1 MKTIIPVLLV
11 LVLSACSKK
20 EWSKKYVYDD
30 CMLEMGKSEAATGM
44 FSKEKMEKICDCSAD
59 KTVEKFKS
67 ESDAKKDTEGLK
79 QIGKECAME
88 VLAK

>member
-1 MKTIIPVLLV
+1 MKKIIPVLLV
-11 LVLSACSKK
+11 VSLAACGKK

-30 CMLEMGKSEAATGM
+30 CMKEMGKSKEAAAV
-44 FSKEKMEKICDCSAD
+44 FSKDKMEKICDCSAG

-67 ESDAKKDTEGLK
+67 ESDAKKDTDGLK
-79 QIGKECAME
+79 EIGKECAME